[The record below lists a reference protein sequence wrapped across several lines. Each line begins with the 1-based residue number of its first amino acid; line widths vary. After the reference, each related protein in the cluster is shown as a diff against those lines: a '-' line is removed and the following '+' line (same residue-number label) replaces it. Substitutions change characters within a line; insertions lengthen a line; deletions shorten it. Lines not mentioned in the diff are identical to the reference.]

1 MSTGSLEYADAE
13 LVASMGETNAKRTD
27 GLPFCVVLP
36 GDWSGRVN
44 RGLFASSAELAD
56 WRPLLVD
63 RDNLDQVIERLGVKL
78 QLTLHDHQ
86 SSSVTID
93 FNQLADFH
101 PDRIYERL
109 DIFERL
115 RRTRAQLSNPKTFAA
130 AASEVRSW
138 MRLPSHP
145 DPSPKGVS
153 KDPNAPEP
161 LQTKSL
167 EPAAGGD
174 LLDQI
179 LDSTSTETSAP
190 KGVPRPTPVS
200 PEISELARAAVQ
212 PYLSPDIEAGQD
224 EMIAAVDARI
234 ADYLRAIMHHPDFQS
249 LESAWRALDFLV
261 TRLETGTELKLYLL
275 DISFDEIKADLRS
288 EADVRSTAL
297 YNLLVEQTVNTPGGI
312 PWSVIAGNYTFDFA
326 SGDPGLIERLSLV
339 AREAGAPFIASS
351 TAHLL
356 GCESLAQTP
365 DPDDWQTSLDPQIE
379 AWWDSLKAMPSSA
392 YIGFGLPRFL
402 LRLPYG
408 EETDPAE
415 EINFEE
421 MPEVEETVAAGGS
434 RHESYLWA
442 NPIFAIAFLLAKG
455 FSEVGWKFRPS
466 DSMEI
471 EGLPLHVYKRDGE
484 SQIQPCAEVLLTV
497 RAANRIIDRGFM
509 PLLTLKNSDTIRLGM
524 FQSIAGNRL
533 AGPWNQPS

>member
-78 QLTLHDHQ
+78 QLTLHAHQ
-86 SSSVTID
+86 SSSLTID
-93 FNQLADFH
+93 FKQLADFH
-101 PDRIYERL
+101 PDRLSERL
-109 DIFERL
+109 EIFESL

-138 MRLPSHP
+138 ADLPSH
-145 DPSPKGVS
+145 DPSPEAVNKES
-153 KDPNAPEP
+153 DAQEP
-161 LQTKSL
+161 PQTKSRPL
-167 EPAAGGD
+167 PGGD

-212 PYLSPDIEAGQD
+212 PYLSPNIEADQ
-224 EMIAAVDARI
+224 EQMIAAVDARI
-234 ADYLRAIMHHPDFQS
+234 ADYLRAIMHHPDFQA
-249 LESAWRALDFLV
+249 LESAWRAVDFLV

-275 DISFDEIKADLRS
+275 DISFEEIKADLRS

-297 YNLLVEQTVNTPGGI
+297 YNLLVEQTINTPGGI

-326 SGDPGLIERLSLV
+326 SGDPAFIERLSLV
-339 AREAGAPFIASS
+339 AKDAGAPFIASS

-356 GCESLAQTP
+356 GCESLSQTP
-365 DPDDWQTSLDPQIE
+365 DPDDWQHSLDPQIE
-379 AWWDSLKAMPSSA
+379 AWWESLKAMPSAA

-408 EETDPAE
+408 EETDPTE
-415 EINFEE
+415 DINFEE
-421 MPEVEETVAAGGS
+421 MPEAEENVAAGVS

-442 NPIFAIAFLLAKG
+442 NPTFAIAFLLAKG
-455 FSEVGWKFRPS
+455 FSEYGWNFRPS

-471 EGLPLHVYKRDGE
+471 EGLPLHVYKRDGD

-497 RAANRIIDRGFM
+497 RAANKIIDRGLM
-509 PLLTLKNSDTIRLGM
+509 PLLSLKNSDTIRLGM
-524 FQSIAGNRL
+524 FQSIAGGRL
-533 AGPWNQPS
+533 AGPWDQAS

>member
-1 MSTGSLEYADAE
+1 MSTGSLEYAEAE
-13 LVASMGETNAKRTD
+13 LVASMGETDAKRTE

-36 GDWSGRVN
+36 GDWSGRAN
-44 RGLFASSAELAD
+44 RGLFAASAELAD
-56 WRPLLVD
+56 WHPLLVD

-78 QLTLHDHQ
+78 KVTLPDHQ
-86 SSSVTID
+86 TSSLTID
-93 FNQLADFH
+93 FKQLADFH
-101 PDRIYERL
+101 PDRLCERL
-109 DIFERL
+109 EIFESL

-138 MRLPSHP
+138 AGLPSHP
-145 DPSPKGVS
+145 APSPEADS
-153 KDPNAPEP
+153 KETDEQKSPQTKSPEP
-161 LQTKSL
+161 L
-167 EPAAGGD
+167 PGGD

-179 LDSTSTETSAP
+179 LDGTSTETSVP
-190 KGVPRPTPVS
+190 NSVPRPTPVS

-212 PYLSPDIEAGQD
+212 PYLSPNIEADQD
-224 EMIAAVDARI
+224 QMIAAVDARI
-234 ADYLRAIMHHPDFQS
+234 ADYLRAIMHHPDFQA
-249 LESAWRALDFLV
+249 LESAWRAIDFLV

-275 DISFDEIKADLRS
+275 DISFEEIKADLRS

-297 YNLLVEQTVNTPGGI
+297 YNLLVEQTINTPGGI
-312 PWSVIAGNYTFDFA
+312 PWSVVAGNYTFDFA
-326 SGDPGLIERLSLV
+326 SGDPGLIERLSLI
-339 AREAGAPFIASS
+339 AKDAGAPFIASAS
-351 TAHLL
+351 AHLL

-365 DPDDWQTSLDPQIE
+365 DPDDWQHSLDPQIE
-379 AWWDSLKAMPSSA
+379 ALWESLKTMPSAA

-421 MPEVEETVAAGGS
+421 MPEIEETEAAGIS

-455 FSEVGWKFRPS
+455 FSQDGWSFRPS

-471 EGLPLHVYKRDGE
+471 EGLPLHVYKRDGD
-484 SQIQPCAEVLLTV
+484 SQIQPCAEVLLTM
-497 RAANRIIDRGFM
+497 RAANKIIDRGLM
-509 PLLTLKNSDTIRLGM
+509 PLLSLKNSDTIRLGM
-524 FQSIAGNRL
+524 FQSIAGGPL
-533 AGPWNQPS
+533 AGPWNQAS